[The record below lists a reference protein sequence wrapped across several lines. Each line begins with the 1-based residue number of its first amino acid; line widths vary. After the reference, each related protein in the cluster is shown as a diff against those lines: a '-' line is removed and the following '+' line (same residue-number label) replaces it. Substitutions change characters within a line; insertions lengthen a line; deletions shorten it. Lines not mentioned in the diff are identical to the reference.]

1 MKATD
6 PQGQRGPNP
15 RPTGAFQPDR
25 MANRGKG
32 SSGGEQHQCH
42 LPPEPQARMLCGLW
56 GKGAQGSSANLGKV
70 QCDLGK
76 SVTRSLCASEF
87 RCL

>member
-1 MKATD
+1 
-6 PQGQRGPNP
+6 
-15 RPTGAFQPDR
+15 

-42 LPPEPQARMLCGLW
+42 LPPKPQARMLCGLW
-56 GKGAQGSSANLGKV
+56 GKEAQGSSANLGKV

-76 SVTRSLCASEF
+76 SLVLCAPLNSAAYKNVPGQYVQSQMYADLMAQSSHF
-87 RCL
+87 